1 VLKRILAA
9 HRLSILLTAGIVA
22 APLEAAAAPVTL
34 EFYSA
39 FSYMDLEFGPALGYA
54 RIAGG
59 TYQEPF
65 DDRLSGPNATYA
77 IYGGTVDLASGPL
90 VDVSLRQDGDADY
103 THAAGGFV
111 SIAFNLLLPSG
122 TLHSGTFFAPLGV
135 FTVQADGPGNAGSTF
150 GQLGAGL
157 FDSRTAML
165 LGIQRQTL
173 GGNADLYLDTYD
185 FFPDPYRVAKAFG
198 SFTVIADAPEPMVI
212 CLMVVG
218 AGVVARRVR
227 RRRFDDRSE

>member
-9 HRLSILLTAGIVA
+9 HRLAILLTAGIAA
-22 APLEAAAAPVTL
+22 APLDAAAAPVTL

-59 TYQEPF
+59 TYQDPL

-77 IYGGTVDLASGPL
+77 IHGGTVDLTSGPL
-90 VDVSLRQDGDADY
+90 VNVSLRQDGDADY
-103 THAAGGFV
+103 THAAGGSV
-111 SIAFNLLLPSG
+111 SIAFSLLLPG
-122 TLHSGTFFAPLGV
+122 GGVHSGTYSAPLGV
-135 FTVQADGPGNAGSTF
+135 FTVQADGPGNAGSTV

-157 FDSRTAML
+157 FDSQTALL

-173 GGNADLYLDTYD
+173 GGSANLYLDTYD
-185 FFPDPYRVAKAFG
+185 FYPDPYRVAKAFG
-198 SFTVIADAPEPMVI
+198 SITVVADAPEPALL
-212 CLMVVG
+212 CLMAVG
-218 AGVVARRVR
+218 VGVVARRAR
-227 RRRFDDRSE
+227 RRTRRQRPE